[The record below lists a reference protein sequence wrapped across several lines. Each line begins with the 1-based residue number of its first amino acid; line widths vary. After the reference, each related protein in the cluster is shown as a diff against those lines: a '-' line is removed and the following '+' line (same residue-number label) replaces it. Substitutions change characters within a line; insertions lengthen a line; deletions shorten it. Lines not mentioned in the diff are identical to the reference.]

1 MIAPANSFSA
11 TCLVY
16 RIHWELPGYRGI
28 YGVFVGVRTSQ
39 RVSVG
44 RGVQVGRKVEVGEG
58 SLVDV
63 GVGKGFGVRVGVWL
77 GQEVSVGW
85 MVGPVGVLVNVCAG
99 LAVRVGGSGVSV
111 KGRVAVGKESFVADG
126 VELTVVPGGLPV
138 CLL

>member
-1 MIAPANSFSA
+1 M
-11 TCLVY
+11 
-16 RIHWELPGYRGI
+16 
-28 YGVFVGVRTSQ
+28 
-39 RVSVG
+39 
-44 RGVQVGRKVEVGEG
+44 
-58 SLVDV
+58 DV